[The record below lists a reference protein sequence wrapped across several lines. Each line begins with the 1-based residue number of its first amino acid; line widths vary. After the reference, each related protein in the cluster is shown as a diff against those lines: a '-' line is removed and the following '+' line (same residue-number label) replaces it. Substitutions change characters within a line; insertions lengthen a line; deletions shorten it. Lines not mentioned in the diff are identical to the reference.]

1 MNIYECGIMDKLV
14 YLNTITDQAR
24 KSLTYGGQE
33 LGGYIKAV
41 NDQGG
46 PLSQGVI
53 VRAGPMRV
61 GPGGRVIGG
70 APP

>member
-33 LGGYIKAV
+33 LGGRIPAE
-41 NDQGG
+41 N
-46 PLSQGVI
+46 
-53 VRAGPMRV
+53 R
-61 GPGGRVIGG
+61 
-70 APP
+70 